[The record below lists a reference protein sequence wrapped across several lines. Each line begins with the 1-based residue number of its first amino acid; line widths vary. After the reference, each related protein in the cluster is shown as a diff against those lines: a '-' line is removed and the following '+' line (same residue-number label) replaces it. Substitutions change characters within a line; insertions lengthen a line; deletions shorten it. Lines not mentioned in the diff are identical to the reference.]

1 MAGPYDYTIQQPDI
15 SGSIAGGIKSGLE
28 IGSAVNKLEAADA
41 AKLKAQQ
48 HAEDLDSYLK
58 NPTFKST
65 ADFIAKYPE
74 QAKAFEASWGVRN
87 KGQNDQIFGTGIQAL
102 NALDSNRP
110 DIAMKIF
117 DDQITAMENS
127 GEDAKAFKEIR
138 NSINQNPTGAQGII
152 GLSLASYDPE
162 RFSKIAQTRRE
173 EAKAPY
179 ELGKAKAESRIKQVE
194 AGYAPEREFL
204 ESSNTRAGIRNIDS
218 QIQDRSRRLNL
229 DQDKLQ
235 TETEIKLN
243 ELGQKAT
250 TLDDGAKKLV
260 NEAVVSSVAADQAA
274 GQFLDLASQI
284 DKLGGG
290 YGAFGTAAEFW
301 ANATGQQDAMSAAR
315 REYVRLRN
323 TQAVKNLPPG
333 AASDADVA
341 MALEGFPKETADART
356 LSSFLRGTAKLSQIE
371 AVNENAKSEWVNA
384 VGHLGKPKRDIE
396 IDGVQ
401 VPAGSTFTEFAKT
414 YIPAKTGQRG
424 AQQAQQQIPQR
435 SYMKFANPAGGQ

>member
-1 MAGPYDYTIQQPDI
+1 MPAPYDYTIKAPDI
-15 SGSIAGGIKSGLE
+15 AESLLGGIQFGGQLRAQQDARS
-28 IGSAVNKLEAADA
+28 AADA
-41 AKLKAQQ
+41 AREKAEMYS
-48 HAEDLDSYLK
+48 ADLQTYLQ
-58 NPTFKST
+58 NPTARGASEMM
-65 ADFIAKYPE
+65 AKYPE
-74 QAKAFEASWGVRN
+74 SQKALSASFDIYD
-87 KGQNDQIFGTGIQAL
+87 KGQKEDIFKAGTKAYNAIRNGRPEIAIGI
-102 NALDSNRP
+102 LDDR
-110 DIAMKIF
+110 IKA
-117 DDQITAMENS
+117 AENS
-127 GEDAKAFKEIR
+127 GQDTADLESLKQSLQQDPQGAGAGLALTLSAF
-138 NSINQNPTGAQGII
+138 NPDGW
-152 GLSLASYDPE
+152 SKVASEE
-162 RFSKIAQTRRE
+162 RASNL
-173 EAKAPY
+173 APY
-179 ELGKAKAESRIKQVE
+179 ELGKAKAESGIKQVE
-194 AGYAPEREFL
+194 ARYAPEREFL
-204 ESSNTRAGIRNIDS
+204 ESSQGRAAVRNIDS
-218 QIQDRSRRLNL
+218 QINERAKRLTLDRDKMQGEVDSKINDL
-229 DQDKLQ
+229 DQR
-235 TETEIKLN
+235 
-243 ELGQKAT
+243 AT

-290 YGAFGTAAEFW
+290 YGALGTAAEFW

-341 MALEGFPKETADART
+341 MALEGFPKETADAKT

-371 AVNENAKSEWVNA
+371 AISENAKSEWVNS

-424 AQQAQQQIPQR
+424 AEQEQAQLPNR
-435 SYMKFANPAGGQ
+435 SYMRHANRGAR